1 MIKVHII
8 LDKYDWE
15 IFAYFAVTKYDVEDI
30 MERLWSIGC
39 NGWQAEEAYKNLTKN
54 KLNSGL
60 TYSSYIK
67 HQSVIVTALT
77 DSPAQFF
84 NSFLHEVVAH
94 CVDHIS
100 DTLYINKRSEEYAY
114 LIGDLGM
121 SIFPHVQHLLCECC
135 RKKKKRKRKLLK

>member
-84 NSFLHEVVAH
+84 N
-94 CVDHIS
+94 
-100 DTLYINKRSEEYAY
+100 
-114 LIGDLGM
+114 LIDNL
-121 SIFPHVQHLLCECC
+121 
-135 RKKKKRKRKLLK
+135 